1 MDFEELFTPDEKL
14 EVEIVTLS
22 GVTKIEVTV
31 GMTIADFKSQNN
43 LDGYK
48 VMDENNRILRDS
60 DTINE
65 SQQFFV
71 TRPKQNG

>member
-22 GVTKIEVTV
+22 GVTKIEVTD
-31 GMTIADFKSQNN
+31 GMTIADFKTQNN
-43 LDGYK
+43 LNGYK

-60 DTINE
+60 DTINK